1 MKVNEKKGM
10 KVMRCQNCG
19 QEAEKDDLF
28 CQICGSKL
36 ENNVEQ
42 TEFDLKEE
50 IKNSAKT
57 LENAT
62 VKASEQIK
70 KGINNVNAK
79 IPRDENGN
87 SKIVDIITF
96 RKMITPTIVKVLY
109 WILEIIIIIASIASF
124 VDGEPLVG
132 IAIFV
137 CASLN
142 LRLVAEFILV
152 CFQMNNTMTD
162 IKNEMR
168 NR

>member
-1 MKVNEKKGM
+1 MK
-10 KVMRCQNCG
+10 CQNCG

-36 ENNVEQ
+36 GNSAEQ

-50 IKNSAKT
+50 IKNGAQT

-87 SKIVDIITF
+87 NKFADIMTF

-109 WILEIIIIIASIASF
+109 WILEVIIIIVAIVTF
-124 VDGEPLVG
+124 VDGDHLVG
-132 IAIFV
+132 ITIFV